1 MTVGTQGGRRRG
13 ETEKKGRAGTG
24 GREKK
29 TFCVRPGFLGALLPP
44 FPFLFLFPFSSFLAC
59 PIDGSRSEEAASVIG
74 TRDAE
79 EDRGGAL
86 AHSKRSFCLWGGE
99 NLCRNSQTSASRFE
113 AKEKRKRVI
122 YSLVRGDS
130 AVVGKKQRK
139 LNNRKVS
146 AEMWFFLKKNRAAA

>member
-1 MTVGTQGGRRRG
+1 MTVGTQGGAGGEKQKRREEG
-13 ETEKKGRAGTG
+13 GTG
-24 GREKK
+24 KENFLRAP
-29 TFCVRPGFLGALLPP
+29 RFLGALLLP

-99 NLCRNSQTSASRFE
+99 NLCRNSQTSARRFE

-122 YSLVRGDS
+122 YSLVTGDS
-130 AVVGKKQRK
+130 AAVGRDGRK
-139 LNNRKVS
+139 LHNRKVG
-146 AEMWFFLKKNRAAA
+146 AETCF